1 MRGTTT
7 MEGLIGKAHMMSR
20 GNHDEAVSVSDIE
33 FESLGTAR
41 IAGQSVPVLPSAA
54 KLMAARLRVPLPYL
68 ERCPASLQAENLNH
82 WIRAEEQNRE
92 TLFCRFSDQGLR
104 AVFTDRYTV
113 ISHLD
118 VLGAMIENG
127 IPAEQEVQFSL
138 DESMMLVKVPN
149 YDRTFSVA
157 PRDKIVP
164 GLSLGNS
171 EVGSLAV
178 CITAYYLRLLCSN
191 GLLAW
196 TPTAAS
202 RFRHTSRKALDE
214 FPELL
219 NQVTAESHRGQAQFM
234 ISLQSPVQN
243 PAETFAR
250 LHNQLGVTRKEAEAV
265 ERAWPLE
272 EGGTMF
278 HIVQA
283 VTRAAQDPA
292 LDVEESMHLERVG
305 GQILSMVSQ

>member
-1 MRGTTT
+1 MQ
-7 MEGLIGKAHMMSR
+7 SR
-20 GNHDEAVSVSDIE
+20 GQYDHVIPVADIE
-33 FESLGTAR
+33 FESLSKAR
-41 IAGQSVPVLPSAA
+41 IAGKEVDVLPSAA
-54 KLMAARLRVPLPYL
+54 KLMAARLKVPLPYL

-92 TLFCRFSDQGLR
+92 TLFCRFSNQGLR

-127 IPAEQEVQFSL
+127 ISAEQEVQFSL
-138 DESMMLVKVPN
+138 DDSMMLVKVPN
-149 YDRTFSVA
+149 YERTFSVA

-164 GLSLGNS
+164 GLSAGNS

-234 ISLQSPVQN
+234 ISLQTPVQN
-243 PAETFAR
+243 PQDTFAR
-250 LHNQLGVTRKEAEAV
+250 LNNQLGVTRKEAEAV
-265 ERAWPLE
+265 DRAWKLE
-272 EGGTMF
+272 EGGSMYSV
-278 HIVQA
+278 VQA
-283 VTRAAQDPA
+283 YTRGAQDPS
-292 LDVEESMHLERVG
+292 LNVEESMHLERVG
-305 GQILSMVSQ
+305 GQILSMVRQ